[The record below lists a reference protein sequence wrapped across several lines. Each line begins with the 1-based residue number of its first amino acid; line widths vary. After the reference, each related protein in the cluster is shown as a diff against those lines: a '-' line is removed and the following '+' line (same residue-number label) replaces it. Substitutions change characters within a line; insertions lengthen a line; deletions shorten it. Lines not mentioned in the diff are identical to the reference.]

1 LSREP
6 SSLIDVYRRRNEHR
20 LDSAAFTFASGRP
33 EPYTYGEL
41 FSRSMEMAERLASL
55 DLRRD
60 IPFGILL
67 QKQEDQVLHY
77 LAALAAGVA
86 PAILTPPNPKLNAGY
101 YAETMA
107 GVMAKCPFG
116 AVVTDLDIALP
127 VPTLKPYV
135 FDRSNDEAW
144 IARGERLDAA
154 FLQFSSG
161 TTGIKRGVLVS
172 REAALAQIETYAETI
187 ELTAEDVILSWLP
200 LYHDMGF
207 LACLN
212 MPLAFG
218 AHTVMIDP
226 IEWVT
231 RPASFLELAAQARA
245 TLSWNPNFAYAFMAK
260 RVQDKDLATI
270 ELSSFR
276 GLVNCSEPV
285 THTSQE
291 AFRSRFAP
299 YGLRDDVFWGCY
311 AMAETTFALT
321 HGTAAGPDAL
331 DSVGPAGSA
340 PSAHPR
346 VSVGRPL
353 AGVELRVAADRD
365 EDALDRVVGELQVR
379 SPFTA
384 EGYYND
390 PVSTEAAFVGGW
402 YRTGDLGY
410 RVDGAFYVV
419 GRSKDTM
426 IVGGVN
432 VFPQEIE
439 ETVSGVPGVIEGR
452 VTAFSEFDPDKE
464 TERVTILFES
474 AERSEEEGRALVLD
488 VRQHVLAVLQLANF
502 DVHRVPPGWLLKSS
516 AGKIARK
523 ANQERWTTEL
533 GQSPGASSGP
543 AVLPVSPRS

>member
-1 LSREP
+1 LKSEAAN
-6 SSLIDVYRRRNEHR
+6 LIDVYRRRNEHR
-20 LDSAAFTFASGRP
+20 LDSPAFTFVSGRQ

-41 FSRSMEMAERLASL
+41 FSRTRELAERLLTL
-55 DLRRD
+55 DLPRD

-77 LAALAAGVA
+77 LAALTAGLV
-86 PAILTPPNPKLNAGY
+86 PAILTPPNPKLNAAY

-107 GVMAKCPFG
+107 GVLAKCPFG
-116 AVVTDLDIALP
+116 AVVTDLELALP
-127 VPTLKPYV
+127 VPTLSP
-135 FDRSNDEAW
+135 DRLERTNGEAW
-144 IARGERLDAA
+144 TAGRGELAAA

-172 REAALAQIETYAETI
+172 REAALAQIETYGEAI
-187 ELTAEDVILSWLP
+187 ELGSEDVILSWLP

-207 LACLN
+207 LASLN

-231 RPASFLELAAQARA
+231 RPATFLRTATESRA
-245 TLSWNPNFAYAFMAK
+245 TLSWNPNFSYAFMAK
-260 RVQDKDLATI
+260 RVQTRDLDGV
-270 ELSSFR
+270 ELSAFR

-285 THTSQE
+285 TQTSQH
-291 AFRSRFAP
+291 AFQSRFAP
-299 YGLRDDVFWGCY
+299 YGLREDVFWGCY

-321 HGTAAGPDAL
+321 HGTPDQPNAL
-331 DSVGPAGSA
+331 DPRGPEESA
-340 PSAHPR
+340 RSAQPY

-353 AGVELRVAADRD
+353 PGVELRVASEGNEEAP
-365 EDALDRVVGELQVR
+365 DRVIGELHVR

-384 EGYYND
+384 DGYYND
-390 PVSTEAAFVGGW
+390 VESTEAAFVDGW

-410 RVDGAFYVV
+410 RVDGALYVV
-419 GRSKDTM
+419 GRSKDMM

-432 VFPQEIE
+432 VFPQDVEEI
-439 ETVSGVPGVIEGR
+439 VSGVTGVTAGR
-452 VTAFSEFDPDKE
+452 VTAFSEFDPEKE

-474 AERSEEEGRALVLD
+474 EERSDEETRALVLD

-502 DVHRVPPGWLLKSS
+502 DVRRVPPGWLLKSS

-523 ANQERWTTEL
+523 ANQARWTRATSVADE
-533 GQSPGASSGP
+533 
-543 AVLPVSPRS
+543 